1 MRRREPFT
9 ESLLTSDIAWR
20 MYSAMQIGT
29 RMISADT
36 AAWFQRT
43 AASGETSRHGLARG
57 LCEREDWRNA
67 RGALC
72 VASAKRALPKL
83 ARELHVAL
91 PAKRAC
97 RLVSNA
103 RPEIARSESA
113 VTLSC
118 SLRELGEVR
127 LEPVGAAEVGRWRAM
142 MERWHP
148 QGCPKAPGAVLNYWI
163 VSARHGRLG
172 GLGFRAASWHVKARD
187 RHIGWSN
194 EAKRHHLNRLLNH
207 YRFLLMPGVAV
218 PHLASHVLGLARR
231 QIGDDWEQQHGV
243 RPQMAYTYVNE
254 TRPGTCYRAANWSCV
269 GWTAAQDRAGVA
281 KAPCRI
287 FMVPLQ
293 RGWKRRMRTV
303 PRRPIGTRVDAHVK
317 DPGPNGDSEFAYVDH
332 HDGRLGDRIRR
343 IGDIW
348 GRQAAATIPEMFPE
362 SAERQA
368 VYRLLSNREVTMK
381 HVLGSHVEATVKRCR
396 AHRRIL
402 AVQDTTMLNY
412 SGRSAVT
419 TGLAPLGGGGQGST
433 GLAAHMM
440 LAFVPG
446 GRPLGVLSADADFRR
461 AGKKETESRRWED
474 GVRVSAELAAAC
486 KDTEVICV
494 GDREMDIWAVH
505 RLAAQ
510 TEVRV
515 VVRACRS
522 KQRRVVTADGSPQDL
537 FSFIDT
543 QPELGRKT
551 LVLDAAGGPR
561 RRPSRTVKLLLRAAR
576 VTVLPPGDA
585 RTDAPLEMLAVQVRE
600 VTPADPAKPLNWVI
614 LSSTGEATLETALEV
629 IEIYEDRW
637 AIERYF
643 DTLKNGTRICDRRL
657 DDAEDLRKCLAFD
670 AVAAWRIHELSRL
683 AREAPDTPATE
694 IVRPVEVAA
703 LNRILTAYRMPTL
716 SEADHRGRR
725 SPNTG
730 RGAREASAAA
740 RAPPTVRDYVLG
752 MGRIVGFESSK
763 RQPLPGPLK
772 CFRGDE
778 KIQLIVHVIEN
789 TELTM
794 IE

>member
-1 MRRREPFT
+1 
-9 ESLLTSDIAWR
+9 
-20 MYSAMQIGT
+20 MQAGT

-36 AAWFQRT
+36 AAGFRRT

-72 VASAKRALPKL
+72 VASAKRARPQL

-97 RLVSNA
+97 RLVPNA
-103 RPEIARSESA
+103 RPEVARSESA
-113 VTLSC
+113 VTLSG

-127 LEPVGAAEVGRWRAM
+127 LEPVGAAAVGGWRAM

-187 RHIGWSN
+187 QHIGWSN

-303 PRRPIGTRVDAHVK
+303 PRRPIGTRADAHVK
-317 DPGPNGDSEFAYVDH
+317 DPGPNGDSEFARVDH

-348 GRQAAATIPEMFPE
+348 GRQAADTIPETFPE
-362 SAERQA
+362 SADRQA

-412 SGRSAVT
+412 SGSSAVT
-419 TGLAPLGGGGQGST
+419 TGLAPLGGGQRAT
-433 GLAAHMM
+433 G
-440 LAFVPG
+440 
-446 GRPLGVLSADADFRR
+446 
-461 AGKKETESRRWED
+461 
-474 GVRVSAELAAAC
+474 LAAAC

-494 GDREMDIWAVH
+494 GDRQMDIWAVH

-543 QPELGRKT
+543 QPELGRKP
-551 LVLDAAGGPR
+551 LVLDAAG
-561 RRPSRTVKLLLRAAR
+561 AA
-576 VTVLPPGDA
+576 
-585 RTDAPLEMLAVQVRE
+585 
-600 VTPADPAKPLNWVI
+600 
-614 LSSTGEATLETALEV
+614 
-629 IEIYEDRW
+629 
-637 AIERYF
+637 
-643 DTLKNGTRICDRRL
+643 C
-657 DDAEDLRKCLAFD
+657 
-670 AVAAWRIHELSRL
+670 
-683 AREAPDTPATE
+683 
-694 IVRPVEVAA
+694 
-703 LNRILTAYRMPTL
+703 
-716 SEADHRGRR
+716 
-725 SPNTG
+725 
-730 RGAREASAAA
+730 
-740 RAPPTVRDYVLG
+740 
-752 MGRIVGFESSK
+752 
-763 RQPLPGPLK
+763 PLPIQMLDNSGRPWGGCDFCMAKCQFFNALK
-772 CFRGDE
+772 SKGIF
-778 KIQLIVHVIEN
+778 
-789 TELTM
+789 
-794 IE
+794 